1 MEYNSLHSY
10 SGMFSSVPH
19 SMELVAR
26 FKSNIH
32 SLYGQLFLIEKD
44 ALKAITE
51 GEANFQ
57 DRIQAFRDKIDAIGK
72 QINEWALEIK
82 FELEVY
88 ALTIVG
94 DLEMLV
100 NEYKEKIDSAI
111 QSIEQ
116 MLQRLTENLMKNLL
130 EFVPK

>member
-1 MEYNSLHSY
+1 MTDPLTDKY
-10 SGMFSSVPH
+10 VQ
-19 SMELVAR
+19 LVAH

-32 SLYGQLFLIEKD
+32 NLYGQLLLIEKD
-44 ALKAITE
+44 ALKAIAE

-57 DRIQAFRDKIDAIGK
+57 GRIQAFRDKIDAIGK
-72 QINEWALEIK
+72 QINEWAVEIK

-88 ALTIVG
+88 TLTIAG